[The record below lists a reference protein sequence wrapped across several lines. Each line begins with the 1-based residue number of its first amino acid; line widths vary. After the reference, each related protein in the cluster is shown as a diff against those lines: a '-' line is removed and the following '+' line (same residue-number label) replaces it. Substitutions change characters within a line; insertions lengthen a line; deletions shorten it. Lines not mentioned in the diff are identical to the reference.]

1 MNMVKANKKSDGRAT
16 NRLNLLFNDE
26 DWSKIEAKAEYL
38 HVEPHIIAKM
48 AILGFVNE

>member
-1 MNMVKANKKSDGRAT
+1 MANTKKKEGGRAN
-16 NRLNLLFNDE
+16 NRLTLMFNDE

-38 HVEPHIIAKM
+38 HVEPHVIGKM